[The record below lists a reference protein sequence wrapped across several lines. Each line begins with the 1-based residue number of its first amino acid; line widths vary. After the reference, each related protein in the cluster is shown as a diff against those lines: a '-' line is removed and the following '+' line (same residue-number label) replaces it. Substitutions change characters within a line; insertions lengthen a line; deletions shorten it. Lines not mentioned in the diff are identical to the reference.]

1 MREPPTELRTM
12 SKQVECFFDVVSP
25 AAYLAWTQL
34 PGIAAE
40 TGAEIVWRPMLL
52 GGLFKLTGNSPPLA
66 VPAKG
71 RYTLRDF
78 GRYAE
83 RYGVPFRLNPNFPI
97 NTVMVMRG
105 AEAYRG
111 TDRFDA
117 YLRAMFEAM
126 WVDARKLDDPEEVGE
141 VLRSAGFDPAEVA
154 ELVQQ
159 PEIKQKLKASTDEA
173 AERGAFGSPTF
184 FVGDEMWFGQDR
196 LDWVRDALRG

>member
-1 MREPPTELRTM
+1 M

-97 NTVMVMRG
+97 NTVTVMRG

-126 WVDARKLDDPEEVGE
+126 WVNARKLDDPEEVGQ
-141 VLRSAGFDPAEVA
+141 VLQSAGFDPAEVA

-159 PEIKQKLKASTDEA
+159 PETKQKLKASTDEA
-173 AERGAFGSPTF
+173 AERGVFGSPTF